1 MLLDLLLPL
10 MMLLL
15 LVEQRSKLAL
25 DLRDRN
31 CLHSQLLLRLDR
43 LQPPLLLE
51 KQLALLP

>member
-31 CLHSQLLLRLDR
+31 FLHSQLLLRLDR

>member
-1 MLLDLLLPL
+1 